1 MEYIKTEDAESALR
15 LAAESLNR
23 DIAENS
29 EKGILLML
37 SGGSSLKLLPLINTG
52 LLDLRVTITVLDERF
67 SNDPK
72 INNFAQISQTDFYRI
87 AKDRGVNFIDTRL
100 INNESIEELA
110 RRFDDGLRNWRKS
123 SAGGKIIAT
132 LGIGSDGHI
141 AGIMSFPEDTRTFEE
156 LFMYDEHWI
165 VGYDAGNKNPYPLRI
180 TPTVPFL
187 RDQIDFGIVYVVGED
202 KTDALKRILSE
213 EGSLSETPA
222 RALREMKSA
231 IIYTDITVEP

>member
-110 RRFDDGLRNWRKS
+110 RRFDDGL
-123 SAGGKIIAT
+123 
-132 LGIGSDGHI
+132 
-141 AGIMSFPEDTRTFEE
+141 
-156 LFMYDEHWI
+156 
-165 VGYDAGNKNPYPLRI
+165 
-180 TPTVPFL
+180 
-187 RDQIDFGIVYVVGED
+187 
-202 KTDALKRILSE
+202 
-213 EGSLSETPA
+213 
-222 RALREMKSA
+222 
-231 IIYTDITVEP
+231 